1 MDDEQV
7 IPKEIN
13 GYKITGILGEGGMSI
28 VYTATQQHPKRTV
41 AIKVLRNGLYSQ
53 TASKRFH
60 LEVEILGKLDHPWI
74 AKIFEA
80 GTHDDGNGVTQYY
93 VMEHVK
99 NARELTQFIEDEKPN
114 RRNLLKLFTMIT
126 SAVEHGHHRGVVH
139 RDIKPGNILIDSKG
153 EPKLIDFGVARS
165 LSSETVQEQAMTEAG
180 RLVGT
185 VQFMAPE
192 QVDPNISDIDARC
205 DVYALGA
212 VLYQMLTARLPR
224 TLEGLP
230 IYEAIRQI
238 CKEDPVLPT
247 VYDNT
252 IDQDLE
258 AIIMKSIENNRSKR
272 YQNAGAFGR
281 DMLRYLGDI
290 PIKARKVTTIDRTKL
305 FCRRHKRQLLIWSVV
320 LCIGV
325 ISIAGGLI
333 YKKKSNEWQKE
344 LHSTIEELSKKNEE
358 LITAPLATA
367 SIEVEL
373 VKPLFVL
380 QGNPEKL
387 QVSAGGDVLVA
398 IVENDFVA
406 FEMNGNAIALPSMNI
421 EPLESVFALSSSG
434 IIAAFV
440 STNAYVVQLGLTPP
454 TKETVTISEIPRM
467 VSIEQNVLAAITSV
481 GAIEVVWNGKK
492 MKPATSTTGD
502 FNLVS
507 IDELGEQIIATTE
520 NWLYIW
526 EIANFP
532 KNAIKLQ
539 GVVDPM
545 YIESS
550 QKNIVVVDRS
560 GNILVHELQNYSL
573 PSNVRATTQLEA
585 TVSYCAI
592 NRDATALAYISGE
605 SAFVCDIESGIST
618 EITWLQKTPVGVS
631 FDAIDRLTLWTAD
644 GEFYRLEK

>member
-80 GTHDDGNGVTQYY
+80 GTHDDGNGATQYY

-358 LITAPLATA
+358 LVTVPLATTP
-367 SIEVEL
+367 IEVEL
-373 VKPLFVL
+373 IEPIFVL
-380 QGNPEKL
+380 QGNPEKI
-387 QVSAGGDVLVA
+387 QVSAGGNILVA
-398 IVENDFVA
+398 IVEDDFIA
-406 FEMNGNAIALPSMNI
+406 REMNGNSIALPSMNI
-421 EPLESVFALSSSG
+421 EPSEAVFAVSSSG

-440 STNAYVVQLGLTPP
+440 STNAYVVQLGLGP
-454 TKETVTISEIPRM
+454 
-467 VSIEQNVLAAITSV
+467 QQ
-481 GAIEVVWNGKK
+481 KK
-492 MKPATSTTGD
+492 PSL
-502 FNLVS
+502 FL
-507 IDELGEQIIATTE
+507 
-520 NWLYIW
+520 
-526 EIANFP
+526 
-532 KNAIKLQ
+532 
-539 GVVDPM
+539 
-545 YIESS
+545 
-550 QKNIVVVDRS
+550 
-560 GNILVHELQNYSL
+560 NY
-573 PSNVRATTQLEA
+573 PE
-585 TVSYCAI
+585 
-592 NRDATALAYISGE
+592 
-605 SAFVCDIESGIST
+605 
-618 EITWLQKTPVGVS
+618 
-631 FDAIDRLTLWTAD
+631 
-644 GEFYRLEK
+644 